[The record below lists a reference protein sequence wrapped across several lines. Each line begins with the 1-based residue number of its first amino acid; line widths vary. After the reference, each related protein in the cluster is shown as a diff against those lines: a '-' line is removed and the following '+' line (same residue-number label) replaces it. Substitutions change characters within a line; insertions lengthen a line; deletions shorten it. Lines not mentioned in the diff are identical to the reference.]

1 MTFLQAAISRLAD
14 CIVLFGGSGH
24 PEMVVMLPMMVND
37 DEMMAVWMPGVRA
50 LSAVLT
56 PPGRTVSYSERRCG
70 RF

>member
-1 MTFLQAAISRLAD
+1 MASDILAG
-14 CIVLFGGSGH
+14 CHIQVGGH